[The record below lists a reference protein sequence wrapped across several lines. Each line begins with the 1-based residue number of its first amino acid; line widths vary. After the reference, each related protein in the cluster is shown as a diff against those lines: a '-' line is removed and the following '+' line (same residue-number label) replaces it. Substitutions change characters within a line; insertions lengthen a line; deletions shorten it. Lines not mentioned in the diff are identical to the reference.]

1 MCPGK
6 DSFALARKPPLFLG
20 SGARPTLSS
29 WHGVS
34 PACDGCR
41 ASWHLRI
48 PQGRWLVLS
57 RVPLPALGWH
67 VLVKSKH
74 LHSARGSVGC
84 VHWAQHWVYSMC
96 FGVCSGHM
104 QTVCMWRSRM
114 CLCLH
119 RHIPRSHSEQGAC
132 AGRPKGSECTAVLA
146 RGGGMRI
153 WRLRDVW
160 CWCSFCLEAFSL
172 LIDLIKI

>member
-1 MCPGK
+1 MTAKALWNISSPPLGLQLSAILQMCPGK
-6 DSFALARKPPLFLG
+6 DSFVLARKPPLFLG

-74 LHSARGSVGC
+74 LHSARQRVCGMCPLGSALGL
-84 VHWAQHWVYSMC
+84 QHAFWSVLWTHAN
-96 FGVCSGHM
+96 G
-104 QTVCMWRSRM
+104 
-114 CLCLH
+114 LH
-119 RHIPRSHSEQGAC
+119 VE
-132 AGRPKGSECTAVLA
+132 E
-146 RGGGMRI
+146 
-153 WRLRDVW
+153 
-160 CWCSFCLEAFSL
+160 
-172 LIDLIKI
+172 